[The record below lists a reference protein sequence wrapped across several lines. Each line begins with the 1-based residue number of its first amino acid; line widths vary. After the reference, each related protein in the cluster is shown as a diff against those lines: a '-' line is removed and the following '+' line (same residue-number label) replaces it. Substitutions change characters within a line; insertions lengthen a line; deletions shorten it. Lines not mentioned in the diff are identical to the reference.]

1 MRAWLLAAALSL
13 VSIAPALAADPLRQG
28 AEAVRDRA
36 LTDTTA
42 YDYVASLTTE
52 VGERLAGT
60 DAAARARDWGVAKL
74 KSLGFANVHVEPFTI
89 TAWVRGPEKA
99 EVVAP
104 FPQSLSIIG
113 LGGSVSTPPG
123 GVEAEAV
130 VFATYADLLSA
141 PLGSLTGKIAVV
153 TQPMPRAQDATP
165 SSSHWPER
173 LFQDH

>member
-74 KSLGFANVHVEPFTI
+74 KSLGCANVHVEPFTI
-89 TAWVRGPEKA
+89 TACVRGPEKA

-104 FPQSLSIIG
+104 RSARPARDRDRRRACR
-113 LGGSVSTPPG
+113 P
-123 GVEAEAV
+123 AARAAA
-130 VFATYADLLSA
+130 ATARRGRSGA
-141 PLGSLTGKIAVV
+141 
-153 TQPMPRAQDATP
+153 RAG
-165 SSSHWPER
+165 WPA
-173 LFQDH
+173 